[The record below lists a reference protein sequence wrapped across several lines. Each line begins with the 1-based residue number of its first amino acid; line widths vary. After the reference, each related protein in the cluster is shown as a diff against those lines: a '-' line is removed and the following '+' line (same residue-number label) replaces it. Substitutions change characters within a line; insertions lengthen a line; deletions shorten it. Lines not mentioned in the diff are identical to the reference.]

1 MGNIDVEAQPPFDE
15 APDVFDT
22 DLAPT
27 ALPHTGGDVTISASA
42 TDDRAISEVYAV
54 ITAPGG
60 DETVL
65 PLDGVSASRYSGTW
79 TAPSNATPDDLVYA
93 VQVSALDDIG
103 QQDTEDAGDVTVAA
117 ESSDNEPPVLS
128 DFFATPSILG
138 YEGGSV
144 ELEVKAIDPDGI
156 DTVGATVHLAG
167 GDDLDVPLSVEDPS
181 SPDTYSGEVDIP
193 GNATD
198 HSLTHTV
205 ELAAR
210 DARGAEASEIMGEII
225 VWPEVLD
232 EESPH
237 VFDPDLD
244 PGTLPASGGLVSMSV
259 SATDNVGVTQVQ
271 AKVYDANGIVD
282 YFDLLGESA
291 TRYVRHVVGP
301 GQRHAPR
308 TRSTTSTSRRTTRS
322 GQQRLRERRLQRRR
336 DATGRLEVDAVEE
349 TVVVRAGAGREGG
362 AAVGGAAQRRGD
374 GGRVHRAVAGA
385 AVPAAGWAGPGADA
399 GAGEGEAGRRAVP
412 GRGGWAALVEAA
424 GGAG

>member
-1 MGNIDVEAQPPFDE
+1 MHLEVDAVDADGIDAVGATVYLADGGVLGLPLTAEDPGSPDTFSGDVEIPGNVTADTQTHSVEISARDTVGDETLELMGNIDVEAQPPFDE

-22 DLAPT
+22 DLDPT
-27 ALPHTGGDVTISASA
+27 TLPHTGGDVTISASA

-79 TAPSNATPDDLVYA
+79 TAPSNATPDDIVYA

-144 ELEVKAIDPDGI
+144 ELEVKATDPDGI
-156 DTVGATVHLAG
+156 ETVGATVHLAG
-167 GDDLDVPLSVEDPS
+167 GEDLDVPLSVEDPS

-193 GNATD
+193 GNAAN

-244 PGTLPASGGLVSMSV
+244 PATLPASGGLSRCRCLPPTTSASPRCRPRSTTPTGSWTTSTCWVSLRP
-259 SATDNVGVTQVQ
+259 ATPAPGRPRPT
-271 AKVYDANGIVD
+271 
-282 YFDLLGESA
+282 
-291 TRYVRHVVGP
+291 TR
-301 GQRHAPR
+301 PR
-308 TRSTTSTSRRTTRS
+308 TRSTTSTSRRTTRW
-322 GQQRLRERRLQRRR
+322 
-336 DATGRLEVDAVEE
+336 ATA
-349 TVVVRAGAGREGG
+349 TS
-362 AAVGGAAQRRGD
+362 
-374 GGRVHRAVAGA
+374 
-385 AVPAAGWAGPGADA
+385 
-399 GAGEGEAGRRAVP
+399 
-412 GRGGWAALVEAA
+412 
-424 GGAG
+424 